1 MARVDPDLKPVPVR
15 SADGPKASER
25 AQGLQET
32 FLNHV
37 RTNAV
42 PLTVFLLNGV
52 KLQGVVTAFD
62 NFSLLLQRGADSQLV
77 YKHAISTIMPTAPI
91 QLYEP
96 EKPSQDEKALEPAPR
111 RPVVE
116 IRRR

>member
-1 MARVDPDLKPVPVR
+1 MARVDPDLNPSPVR
-15 SADGPKASER
+15 SADVTKTSER
-25 AQGLQET
+25 PQGLQET
-32 FLNHV
+32 FLSHV
-37 RTNAV
+37 RTNKV

-62 NFSLLLQRGADSQLV
+62 SFSLLLQRGADAQLV

-91 QLYEP
+91 QLYEQEKRP
-96 EKPSQDEKALEPAPR
+96 EDEKASEPTPR

>member
-62 NFSLLLQRGADSQLV
+62 NFSLLLQRGADSTTGLQARDLNH
-77 YKHAISTIMPTAPI
+77 HADRPDP
-91 QLYEP
+91 
-96 EKPSQDEKALEPAPR
+96 AL
-111 RPVVE
+111 
-116 IRRR
+116 